1 MKEKLNN
8 LLKNTID
15 FCFQQGLLKNTD
27 LPDYVIEVPNNRDHG
42 HLATNLPMTLA
53 SSQKR
58 APREIAAV
66 IVENFKDPEGFL
78 EKIEIAGP
86 GFINFTISPTE
97 WLKILKDIV
106 ELDEKFGSRTSKR
119 GESVLVEFVSA
130 NPTGPL
136 HLGHGRGAAL
146 GDTIC
151 RILDFRGY
159 DVLREFY
166 INDAGVQIKLLGESI
181 YSRWQQMNNPDHPF
195 PENGY
200 HGDYILDLAKEIA
213 AEKDLSSMDEET
225 AIQTCSEIGKEK
237 MLEEIKKDLEQFRV
251 EFDVWF
257 NETELFEKGL
267 VTRSLEEMKDK
278 DELYE
283 KDGALWIKTASYGDD
298 KDRVIKKQD
307 GQYTYFASDISYH
320 LDKHKRGFSRALN
333 LWGADHHGYINRVK
347 SALKANDI
355 DDNWLSVLLI
365 QLVKL
370 FKEGQEIRMS
380 KRAGQYVTM
389 KDLLEEVDVDAARFV
404 FLTKTHDSALDFDI
418 DLVKKHDND
427 NPVYYVQYAHARICS
442 IFRKAEDEGVDISL
456 NIDEM
461 DLTRLTLDEEV
472 DLIRYLEGFT
482 ELLDSIC
489 NSFEAHRLTYY
500 LTELAARFHRYFNLG
515 IKDGSNRIITGDR
528 QLTKA
533 RLALVAGVRI
543 VVRNGLNL
551 LGVSAPEKM

>member
-15 FCFQQGLLKNTD
+15 YCFKQELLKNTD

-58 APREIAAV
+58 APREIAK
-66 IVENFKDPEGFL
+66 IISDNFRDPDNFL

-86 GFINFTISPTE
+86 GFINFTISSNE
-97 WLKILKDIV
+97 WLEILKKII
-106 ELDEKFGSRTSKR
+106 ELDENFGGALSKR
-119 GESVLVEFVSA
+119 DEGVLVEFVSA

-151 RILDFRGY
+151 RVLDFRGY
-159 DVLREFY
+159 DVVREFY
-166 INDAGVQIKLLGESI
+166 INDAGVQIKLLGESV
-181 YSRWQQMNNPDHPF
+181 YARWKQMNNPDHPF

-200 HGDYILDLAKEIA
+200 HGDYILDLAKEIT
-213 AEKDLSSMDEET
+213 AEKDLSSIDEDT
-225 AIQTCSEIGKEK
+225 AIQTCSEIGKQK
-237 MLEEIKKDLEQFRV
+237 MLLEIKKDLEQFRV
-251 EFDVWF
+251 DFDVWF
-257 NETELFEKGL
+257 NESELFEKGL
-267 VTRSLEEMKDK
+267 VTKSLDEMKEK
-278 DELYE
+278 KELYE

-320 LDKHKRGFSRALN
+320 LNKHKRGFSRALN

-347 SALKANDI
+347 SALMANDI
-355 DDNWLSVLLI
+355 DKNWLSVLLI

-370 FKEGQEIRMS
+370 WKDGQEIRMS

-404 FLTKTHDSALDFDI
+404 FLTKTHDSPLDFDI
-418 DLVKKHDND
+418 DMVKKHDND
-427 NPVYYVQYAHARICS
+427 NPVYYVQYAHARVCS
-442 IFRKAEDEGVDISL
+442 IFRKAESEGVDVTL
-456 NIDEM
+456 NIKKM

-482 ELLDSIC
+482 ELLESIC
-489 NSFEAHRLTYY
+489 KTFEAHRLTYY
-500 LTELAARFHRYFNLG
+500 LTDLAAKFHRYFNLG
-515 IKDGSNRIITGDR
+515 IKDAGNRIITDDND
-528 QLTKA
+528 LTKA

-543 VVRNGLNL
+543 VIRNGLNL

>member
-8 LLKNTID
+8 LLKSTID
-15 FCFQQGLLKNTD
+15 YCFQEGLLKDTD

-58 APREIAAV
+58 APRDIAKI
-66 IVENFKDPEGFL
+66 IVDNFKDPDNFL

-86 GFINFTISPTE
+86 GFINFTISSLE
-97 WLKILKDIV
+97 WLKVLKDII
-106 ELDEKFGSRTSKR
+106 ELDEKFGSNVSKR
-119 GESVLVEFVSA
+119 NESVLVEFVSA

-151 RILDFRGY
+151 RVLDFRGY
-159 DVLREFY
+159 DVVREFY
-166 INDAGVQIKLLGESI
+166 INDAGVQIRLLGESI
-181 YSRWQQMNNPDHPF
+181 YARWQQMNNPDHPF

-200 HGDYILDLAKEIA
+200 HGDYILDLAKEIL
-213 AEKDLSSMDEET
+213 AEKDLTSMDEEA
-225 AIQTCSEIGKEK
+225 AIKTCSEIGKEK
-237 MLEEIKKDLEQFRV
+237 MLREIKNDLEQFRV
-251 EFDVWF
+251 DFDVWF

-267 VTRSLEEMKDK
+267 VAKSLDEMKEK

-320 LDKHKRGFSRALN
+320 LNKHKRGFSRALDI
-333 LWGADHHGYINRVK
+333 WGADHHGYINRVK
-347 SALKANDI
+347 SALKVNDI
-355 DDNWLSVLLI
+355 DENWLSVLLI

-370 FKEGQEIRMS
+370 FKDGQEIRMS

-418 DLVKKHDND
+418 DMVKKHDND

-442 IFRKAEDEGVDISL
+442 IFRKAEAEGVDTSL
-456 NIDEM
+456 DINKM
-461 DLTRLTLDEEV
+461 DLTQLTLDEEV

-489 NSFEAHRLTYY
+489 RSFEAHRLTYY
-500 LTELAARFHRYFNLG
+500 LTDLAANFHRYFNLG
-515 IKDGSNRIITGDR
+515 IKDGGSRIITDDPD
-528 QLTKA
+528 LTKA
-533 RLALVAGVRI
+533 RLALVAGVRTVI
-543 VVRNGLNL
+543 RNGLNL

>member
-1 MKEKLNN
+1 MKEKLND

-15 FCFQQGLLKNTD
+15 YCFQQEQLKETP

-42 HLATNLPMTLA
+42 HLATNLPMLLA

-58 APREIAAV
+58 APRDIAKV

-86 GFINFTISPTE
+86 GFINFTISSIE
-97 WLKILKDIV
+97 WLKILKDII
-106 ELDEKFGSRTSKR
+106 ELNEKYGSTASKR

-159 DVLREFY
+159 DVVREFY
-166 INDAGVQIKLLGESI
+166 INDAGVQIRLLGESI
-181 YSRWQQMNNPDHPF
+181 YARWLQMKNPDHLF

-213 AEKDLSSMDEET
+213 VEKDLSSMDEET
-225 AIQTCSEIGKEK
+225 AISTCSEIGKEK
-237 MLEEIKKDLEQFRV
+237 MLLEIKKDLEQFRV
-251 EFDVWF
+251 DFDIWF
-257 NETELFEKGL
+257 NESELFEKGL
-267 VTRSLEEMKDK
+267 VAKSLEEMKEK

-307 GQYTYFASDISYH
+307 GQFTYFASDISYH

-355 DDNWLSVLLI
+355 DGNWLSVLLI

-418 DLVKKHDND
+418 DMVKKHDND

-442 IFRKAEDEGVDISL
+442 IFRKAEDEGIDIAL
-456 NIDEM
+456 NIDEN
-461 DLTRLTLDEEV
+461 DLTGLKLDEEV

-489 NSFEAHRLTYY
+489 KSFEAHRLTYY
-500 LTELAARFHRYFNLG
+500 LTDLAARFHRYFNLG
-515 IKDGSNRIITGDR
+515 IKDGGNRIITEDLH
-528 QLTKA
+528 LTKA
-533 RLALVAGVRI
+533 RLALVAGVKTVI
-543 VVRNGLNL
+543 RNGLNL

>member
-1 MKEKLNN
+1 MKEKLND

-15 FCFQQGLLKNTD
+15 YCFQQELLKETP

-42 HLATNLPMTLA
+42 HLATNLPMLLA

-58 APREIAAV
+58 APRDIAKV

-86 GFINFTISPTE
+86 GFINFTISSIE
-97 WLKILKDIV
+97 WLKILKDII
-106 ELDEKFGSRTSKR
+106 ELNEKYGSTASKR

-159 DVLREFY
+159 DVVREFY
-166 INDAGVQIKLLGESI
+166 INDAGVQIRLLGESI
-181 YSRWQQMNNPDHPF
+181 YARWLQMNNPDHPF

-225 AIQTCSEIGKEK
+225 AISTCSEIGKEK
-237 MLEEIKKDLEQFRV
+237 MLLEIKKDLEQFRV
-251 EFDVWF
+251 DFDIWF
-257 NETELFEKGL
+257 NESELFEKGL
-267 VTRSLEEMKDK
+267 VAKSLEEMKEK

-307 GQYTYFASDISYH
+307 GQFTYFASDISYH
-320 LDKHKRGFSRALN
+320 LEKHKRGFSRALN

-355 DDNWLSVLLI
+355 DGNWLSVLLI

-418 DLVKKHDND
+418 DMVKKHDND

-442 IFRKAEDEGVDISL
+442 IFRKAEDEGIDIAL
-456 NIDEM
+456 NIDEN
-461 DLTRLTLDEEV
+461 DLTGLKLDEEV

-489 NSFEAHRLTYY
+489 KSFEAHRLTYY
-500 LTELAARFHRYFNLG
+500 LTDLAARFHRYFNLG
-515 IKDGSNRIITGDR
+515 IKDGGNRIITEDL

-533 RLALVAGVRI
+533 RLALVAGVKTVI
-543 VVRNGLNL
+543 RNGLNL